1 MKKIVSELSATVDAR
16 ILMKGAI
23 KDLSIAVAYM
33 LDDFDGIKQKDVE
46 HLQDLITELGNIINP
61 IEEDR
66 KWTTKV

>member
-46 HLQDLITELGNIINP
+46 HLQDLITELENIINP
-61 IEEDR
+61 MEEDR
-66 KWTTKV
+66 K

>member
-33 LDDFDGIKQKDVE
+33 LDDFDGIKQNR
-46 HLQDLITELGNIINP
+46 NINIVQMF
-61 IEEDR
+61 IF
-66 KWTTKV
+66 TTTLHE

>member
-1 MKKIVSELSATVDAR
+1 MKKIVSELSATVNAR

-46 HLQDLITELGNIINP
+46 HLQDSITELGNIINP

-66 KWTTKV
+66 K

>member
-1 MKKIVSELSATVDAR
+1 MKKIVSELSATVNAR

-46 HLQDLITELGNIINP
+46 HLQDLITELENIINP
-61 IEEDR
+61 MEED
-66 KWTTKV
+66 KDE

>member
-23 KDLSIAVAYM
+23 RDLSVSVAYM

-46 HLQDLITELGNIINP
+46 HLQDLITELENIINP
-61 IEEDR
+61 MEED
-66 KWTTKV
+66 KDE